1 MRAMEAGSINSRLA
15 LVVAVVA
22 GPSPPLIVDG
32 VAWNELGARIH
43 AVLEGSL
50 SVSVEI
56 LGAVTLGAVHVE
68 DLGVVSKLG

>member
-1 MRAMEAGSINSRLA
+1 METSSLNSRLT

-22 GPSPPLIVDG
+22 SPGSPLVVDG

-43 AVLEGSL
+43 AVFEGSL

-68 DLGVVSKLG
+68 DL